1 MMATINVRID
11 DAIKMTADEVLK
23 NLDVSQTQAITAFY
37 QYIAENKKLPFTA
50 LMSFKTQDDLLK
62 KFNDIL
68 SEALAIALNLQVWIN
83 KSDIIDGKKIQQY
96 YRRLDNYYRSAKDQ
110 LDFLESRAKAA
121 QVLNALNKILTII
134 VDFNNFGYGYAQVKI
149 SYPEKKEFESSVCD
163 FEKRLKDSLENKA
176 EVAG

>member
-62 KFNDIL
+62 NFNDIL

-83 KSDIIDGKKIQQY
+83 KSDIIDEKNQQY
-96 YRRLDNYYRSAKDQ
+96 YRRLDNYYRSAKEQ
-110 LDFLESRAKAA
+110 LDFLESRTNAA
-121 QVLNALNKILTII
+121 LVLNALNKILTII
-134 VDFNNFGYGYAQVKI
+134 VDFNNFGYGYVQVKI
-149 SYPEKKEFESSVCD
+149 SYPEKKNSNLLFSI
-163 FEKRLKDSLENKA
+163 LKKGLKIA
-176 EVAG
+176 LKIKLR

>member
-62 KFNDIL
+62 TFNDIL
-68 SEALAIALNLQVWIN
+68 SEALAIVLNLQVWIN
-83 KSDIIDGKKIQQY
+83 KSDIIDGKIIQKY
-96 YRRLDNYYRSAKDQ
+96 YRRLDSYYSSAK
-110 LDFLESRAKAA
+110 E
-121 QVLNALNKILTII
+121 
-134 VDFNNFGYGYAQVKI
+134 
-149 SYPEKKEFESSVCD
+149 
-163 FEKRLKDSLENKA
+163 
-176 EVAG
+176 